1 MLKTEKI
8 LKKFGNVV
16 IKNAKNQL
24 KRKNDTQALY
34 NSLDYNLKVNKSQG
48 KNILPS
54 FEFDFVWLDYGPY
67 IDEGVRGAG
76 GVRKTTST
84 FNKSNN
90 KGKLWKIYAKKSR
103 FQYGRP
109 GRPQGI
115 KASHFESWAKKRG
128 ISPYAV
134 AKSVFH
140 QGIKTTLFF
149 SRPFDNAYKYLPDA
163 ITEGYGDDL
172 ETFFKKS
179 L

>member
-34 NSLDYNLKVNKSQG
+34 NSLDYNIKVNKSQG
-48 KNILPS
+48 RNILPS

-76 GVRKTTST
+76 GVRKTTSK
-84 FNKSNN
+84 FKSTNN

-103 FQYGRP
+103 FSYKDKMPPISALKGWASRK
-109 GRPQGI
+109 GI
-115 KASHFESWAKKRG
+115 N
-128 ISPYAV
+128 PYAV
-134 AKSVFH
+134 QKSVFH